1 MIETKLVETLHK
13 QITDNDLRFYWFIT
27 LEYYYKNTDL
37 NKVRSDN
44 KRFKYTIKK
53 FFKSNTKMWFFN
65 EKHHSSVKVN
75 GGYHRHLI
83 MESIPNHSWRNR
95 SNQMD
100 KFILEVDPNIL
111 HNIVFGKSPS
121 VTNQKHL
128 LNKVIR
134 GFNNSIPNG
143 KDGVDI
149 RLITEEKGGVKGLC
163 RYLTKDNWQYG
174 ERIEE
179 VIDWENS
186 DDLDIDSLARLDKTN
201 SINQQLRLL
210 SQNTARLTLNKAN
223 S

>member
-1 MIETKLVETLHK
+1 MINTKLVETLHK

-27 LEYYYKNTDL
+27 LEYYHKITDL
-37 NKVRSDN
+37 NKVRSDDY
-44 KRFKYTIKK
+44 RLAYIIKK
-53 FFKSNTKMWFFN
+53 FFKSNIKMWFFP
-65 EKHHSSVKVN
+65 EKHRSSVKVKD
-75 GGYHRHLI
+75 GYHRHVI
-83 MESIPNHSWRNR
+83 MESIPNHCWKNR

-111 HNIVFGKSPS
+111 HNIVFGKMPS
-121 VTNQKHL
+121 CSNQKDL
-128 LNKVIR
+128 LYKVIR

-163 RYLTKDNWQYG
+163 RYLTKDNWKYG
-174 ERIEE
+174 ERIED

-186 DDLDIDSLARLDKTN
+186 DCLDIESLARLDKTN